1 MVTPLK
7 KRNET
12 LKTLK
17 ITQTSLENTALEI
30 NNNLGGFINKVK
42 ESRQVHFLFNI
53 IRNLCI
59 DQL

>member
-12 LKTLK
+12 LK
-17 ITQTSLENTALEI
+17 ITQTFLENTALEI
-30 NNNLGGFINKVK
+30 NNNSGGFINKVK